1 MVNVVV
7 GHAKA
12 TCRRQQHCQMN
23 RINVVAL
30 EKSTNNKKSMK
41 KPISTEHRKN
51 YKQTT
56 ITTTKLYNTTST
68 PIKQER
74 RKYAVC
80 KEKQKQSKE
89 SKRIRWAWKRVY
101 IFKCTQR
108 EIWRK
113 VPLYYKMLMHVFR
126 KLSIQIRTF
135 SSGYLFGNISNYYGS
150 LTVGFIYDV
159 VFRILVSCHFWLV
172 F

>member
-1 MVNVVV
+1 MYNNNSNKSIQVVVNVVV

-51 YKQTT
+51 YKQTR
-56 ITTTKLYNTTST
+56 KLYNTTST

-80 KEKQKQSKE
+80 EEKQKQSKE
-89 SKRIRWAWKRVY
+89 SKRIR
-101 IFKCTQR
+101 
-108 EIWRK
+108 
-113 VPLYYKMLMHVFR
+113 
-126 KLSIQIRTF
+126 
-135 SSGYLFGNISNYYGS
+135 
-150 LTVGFIYDV
+150 
-159 VFRILVSCHFWLV
+159 
-172 F
+172 